1 MSLLPTILI
10 VDENQQEL
18 ERLAD
23 SLDGHFDVKTAS
35 NLTDAE
41 SMLEQYMVHAILCE
55 LQIQGASG
63 IDFLTKV
70 REVWPKVIRIIISKS
85 NKFTDLLEGIN
96 EAHIHQYVQKPCLPE
111 DLLSI
116 LNKAVRLFQLELEN
130 DALDLELK
138 RTSSLL
144 NEEVVKKRK
153 SLQKRFQIKSGIICS
168 PDSPMKEVCDLLAKI
183 GGFDIPV
190 LLIGESGTGK
200 ELCARA
206 LHYNGLRSGK
216 SFIVE
221 NCAALPDELLESE
234 LFGHKKGA
242 FTGATQDHIG
252 LFEQADGGTIFLD
265 EIGEVSPAF
274 QVKLLRVLQENEIRP
289 LGSAVKKKINVRV
302 VSATNRD
309 LEKDVLDGRFRED
322 LYYRLA
328 MMTITVPPL
337 RERAQDIPLLA
348 ESILDSASKVLNK
361 NTRGFT
367 NEVID
372 FFKLYPWPG
381 NIREMQ
387 NEIYHMLILAE
398 TDYIDS
404 DLLSN
409 RLLHPRLQTE
419 DEYKNNY
426 LNMEGTLKQKVESL
440 ETSVLCETLRY
451 YHWNKGKVAEKL
463 GLSRAGLNKKIDRYG
478 IVKL

>member
-1 MSLLPTILI
+1 MSLLPTVLI
-10 VDENQQEL
+10 VDENKQEL
-18 ERLAD
+18 ERLVA
-23 SLDGHFDVKTAS
+23 SLDGHFDIKTAS

-41 SMLEQYMVHAILCE
+41 SCLEQHMVQTILCE
-55 LQIQGASG
+55 LQIEGKSG

-70 REVWPKVIRIIISKS
+70 REVWPKVIRVVISNSKE
-85 NKFTDLLEGIN
+85 FEDLLKGIN
-96 EAHIHQYVQKPCLPE
+96 EAHIHQYVQKPCPPE
-111 DLLSI
+111 YLLSI
-116 LNKAVRLFQLELEN
+116 INKAVRLFQLELEN

-144 NEEVVKKRK
+144 NEEVIQKRE
-153 SLQKRFQIKSGIICS
+153 SLQKRFKIKSGIICA
-168 PDSPMKEVCDLLAKI
+168 PDSPMNEICDLLEKI
-183 GGFDIPV
+183 GGYDIPV

-206 LHYNGLRSGK
+206 LHYNGLRSGRT
-216 SFIVE
+216 FIVE

-289 LGSAVKKKINVRV
+289 LGSSVKKKINVRV

-328 MMTITVPPL
+328 MMTITVPSL
-337 RERAQDIPLLA
+337 RARVQDIPLLA
-348 ESILDSASKVLNK
+348 ESILDSASKILNK
-361 NTRGFT
+361 NIKGFT
-367 NEVID
+367 SEVMD
-372 FFKLYPWPG
+372 FFQRYTWPG

-398 TDYIDS
+398 TDYIGS

-409 RLLHPRLQTE
+409 RLLYPRLQIE
-419 DEYKNNY
+419 DEYNNDY
-426 LNMEGTLKQKVESL
+426 LNMEGTLKQQVESL

-478 IVKL
+478 IVKS